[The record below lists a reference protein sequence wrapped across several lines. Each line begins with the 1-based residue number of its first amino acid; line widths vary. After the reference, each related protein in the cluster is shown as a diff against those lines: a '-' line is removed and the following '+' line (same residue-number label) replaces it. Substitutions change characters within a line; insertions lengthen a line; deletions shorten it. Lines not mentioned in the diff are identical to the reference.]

1 MPLSLIPPTL
11 ADVEALFAFERDNR
25 AFFEATINARPAA
38 YYSIDGVAHAV
49 TRAMQDAADDIGYQY
64 LVMDA
69 GQIVGRV
76 NLSGVRRAHF
86 QSAVLGYRIGEA
98 ACGKGYAGEA
108 VRQVLGIA
116 FGELGLARIEADCRV
131 ENAASARIL
140 LRNGFVQFGQS
151 RRSFELHGMWYDR
164 LHFECHA
171 TGSGGTQGGRR
182 TSRVNAATRV

>member
-1 MPLSLIPPTL
+1 MALSLVRPAL

-38 YYSIDGVAHAV
+38 YYSIDGVALAV
-49 TRAMQDAADDIGYQY
+49 TRAMQDAVDDLGYQY
-64 LVMDA
+64 LVKDA
-69 GQIVGRV
+69 GRIVGRV

-86 QSAVLGYRIGEA
+86 HSAALGYRVGEE
-98 ACGKGYAGEA
+98 ACGKGVAGEA

-131 ENAASARIL
+131 ENAGSVRVL
-140 LRNGFVQFGQS
+140 LRNGFSQFGHS
-151 RRSFELHGMWYDR
+151 RRSFELGGVWYDR

-171 TGSGGTQGGRR
+171 TG
-182 TSRVNAATRV
+182 NEAA

>member
-1 MPLSLIPPTL
+1 MPLSLVRPTL
-11 ADVEALFAFERDNR
+11 ADVDALFAFERDNR

-38 YYSIDGVAHAV
+38 CYSIDGVAQVV
-49 TRAMQDAADDIGYQY
+49 THAMQDAGDDLGYQY
-64 LVMDA
+64 LVKVA
-69 GQIVGRV
+69 GRIVGRV

-86 QSAVLGYRIGEA
+86 HSAVLGYRIGEA

-131 ENAASARIL
+131 ENAGSVRVL
-140 LRNGFVQFGQS
+140 LRNGFTQFGQS
-151 RRSFELHGMWYDR
+151 RRSFELGGVWYDR

-171 TGSGGTQGGRR
+171 PRSEGK
-182 TSRVNAATRV
+182 

>member
-1 MPLSLIPPTL
+1 MTLSLARPTL

-25 AFFEATINARPAA
+25 GFFEATINARLAS
-38 YYSIDGVAHAV
+38 YYSVDGVTQAV
-49 TRAMQDAADDIGYQY
+49 TRAMQEAADDLSYQY
-64 LVMDA
+64 LVKDG

-86 QSAVLGYRIGEA
+86 HSAVLGYRVGEA
-98 ACGKGYAGEA
+98 ACGKGIAGEA

-116 FGELGLARIEADCRV
+116 FGELALARIEADCRV

-151 RRSFELHGMWYDR
+151 RRSFELHGTWYDR

-171 TGSGGTQGGRR
+171 PTEA
-182 TSRVNAATRV
+182 V

>member
-1 MPLSLIPPTL
+1 VRPLSLVRPAL

-38 YYSIDGVAHAV
+38 YYSIDGVMQAV
-49 TRAMQDAADDIGYQY
+49 TRAMQDAADDLGYQY
-64 LVMDA
+64 LVKDA
-69 GQIVGRV
+69 GEIVGRI
-76 NLSGVRRAHF
+76 NLSGVKRAHF
-86 QSAVLGYRIGEA
+86 HSAVLGYRIGEA

-140 LRNGFVQFGQS
+140 LRNGFTQFGHSQK
-151 RRSFELHGMWYDR
+151 SFELGGVWYDR

-171 TGSGGTQGGRR
+171 SRSGGM
-182 TSRVNAATRV
+182 